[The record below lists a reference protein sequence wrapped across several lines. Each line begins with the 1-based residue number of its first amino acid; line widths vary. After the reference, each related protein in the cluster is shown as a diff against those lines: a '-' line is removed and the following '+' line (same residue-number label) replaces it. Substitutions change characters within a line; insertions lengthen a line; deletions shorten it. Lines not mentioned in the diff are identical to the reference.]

1 MRMIRALLVSLS
13 LLGTVR
19 ASAQMT
25 MESEKS
31 RAVKG
36 GGITA
41 SGWMGQVDASEA
53 KAGMTISDA
62 KFAAMGGG
70 FHVTTGP
77 SATYWNPSY
86 AMSGNF
92 TVKATFTE
100 PQYMSLNDHPHP
112 YGIVIGGHALG
123 TDKAT
128 LLYCTAYGNG
138 TYIVRGFG
146 PAPFRLG
153 GRGATPHEAVHKA
166 SGKGGSV
173 TQDIAVTVQ
182 DGTVSCAINGVVVAT
197 FDQRETVGEGK
208 LQSLDGLVGVR
219 VGHNAEVM
227 ISGFQAK
234 QR

>member
-1 MRMIRALLVSLS
+1 MRQPYVLLVVASL
-13 LLGTVR
+13 VV
-19 ASAQMT
+19 AVDVSAQMT
-25 MESEKS
+25 MGTETS

-41 SGWMGQVDASEA
+41 NGWMGQVDASEA
-53 KAGMTISDA
+53 KAGMAITDA

-112 YGIVIGGHALG
+112 YGIVIGGHELG
-123 TDKAT
+123 TEKAT
-128 LLYCTAYGNG
+128 FLYCTAYGNG

-153 GRGATPHEAVHKA
+153 GRGATPHDAVHKA
-166 SGKGGSV
+166 SAKGASV
-173 TQDIAVTVQ
+173 TQDVAVTVQ
-182 DGTVSCAINGVVVAT
+182 DGAVSCAINGVVVAT
-197 FDQRETVGEGK
+197 FNSHDVVGDGK
-208 LQSLDGLVGVR
+208 LRSLDGMVGVR

-227 ISGFQAK
+227 VSGFQAK